1 MAGVSTRKAVLLE
14 DLIAYLI
21 RHGVADLS
29 LRPMAAAV
37 GTSARLL
44 IFHFGSK
51 ERLLIEAL
59 DEMQARL
66 QRSLADLLAGE
77 AGVARSAPLRLFWD
91 WALKESNFPQLRV
104 LYQLQILAAQDHK
117 TYGRYLKRNSLNWL
131 ELVQA
136 ALKPSQRSTTLA
148 TLIVAVFD
156 GLLIEVMSTG
166 DRRRAS
172 AAIDDFLVMARK
184 HANARRPH
192 RKLTLH

>member
-1 MAGVSTRKAVLLE
+1 VSTRRTILLE
-14 DLIAYLI
+14 NLIAYLI

-77 AGVARSAPLRLFWD
+77 AGVARPAPLRLFWD
-91 WALKESNFPQLRV
+91 WALKEPNFPQLRV

-117 TYGRYLKRNSLNWL
+117 TYGRYLRRNSLNWL

-184 HANARRPH
+184 HANARRPN